1 MQKFKRRIN
10 KIKGFFNIQSEIDE
24 IKTFIKKDAQIKSYE
39 LNKELASIKNSILE
53 LKKEKSELDK
63 MSQNMTDYNKNIILI
78 RKKLEDIN
86 ERISLIDLRD
96 LADEVDIEFNY
107 DIEKDSITNMKF
119 INRVFEVELQ
129 KNKQLLNKILSHKK
143 LISAKHIGENDE
155 QGLPT
160 NADFLISDHYRTML
174 KRYFFAGKIFAEN
187 KTVLDSCSGLGWGTY
202 ILANYAKHVTAYD
215 YNKEAIKLAKKNWQ
229 AKNIEWKVANA
240 LDKIIFPEE
249 SFEVITAMETIE
261 HFTKNDGSKYIYNN
275 YKMLKKNGFF
285 IGTSLFPTT
294 RKEANT
300 SPVLLNNPFHLYLW
314 TQNEIKEE
322 LEKYFSNVRIIGTWM
337 FIAQK

>member
-10 KIKGFFNIQSEIDE
+10 KIKGLFNIQSEIDE

-53 LKKEKSELDK
+53 LKKEKSEFDK
-63 MSQNMTDYNKNIILI
+63 TSENMADYNKNITLI

-96 LADEVDIEFNY
+96 LADGVDIEFNY
-107 DIEKDSITNMKF
+107 DIEKDSITDIKF
-119 INRVFEVELQ
+119 VNRVFEVELQ

-174 KRYFFAGKIFAEN
+174 KRYFFAGKIFAED

-215 YNKEAIKLAKKNWQ
+215 YNKEAIKLAKKNWS

-240 LDKIIFPEE
+240 LNKDIFPEK

-261 HFTKNDGSKYIYNN
+261 HFTKKDGSKYIYNN

-285 IGTSLFPTT
+285 IGTSFFPTT
-294 RKEANT
+294 KKIAKE

-322 LEKYFSNVRIIGTWM
+322 LEKHFSNVRIIGTWM